1 MDTHSKNIEMLGRAG
16 ETIIINY
23 CTKHGQIVEA
33 SVDQYDSE
41 KDMVIDGLKCE
52 VKTQVPWVSKN
63 SFTFKPN
70 QLRKCLNADRVIFIS
85 VPNTFK
91 PHWSDGKV
99 FLIKSSEMQYD
110 KAKTKNGR
118 DMILIPIDQPGMN
131 ELFTISSEECI
142 ILQKYS
148 SSSYN

>member
-1 MDTHSKNIEMLGRAG
+1 MSDKNIEMLGRAG

-23 CTKHGQIVEA
+23 CTKHGQVVEA

-52 VKTQVPWVSKN
+52 VKTQVPWVIKN
-63 SFTFKPN
+63 AFTFKPN
-70 QLRKCLNADRVIFIS
+70 QLKKCLNADRVIFIS
-85 VPNTFK
+85 VPNSTK

-99 FLIKSSEMQYD
+99 FLIKSSEMQYKKD
-110 KAKTKNGR
+110 KTKDGR
-118 DMILIPIDQPGMN
+118 AMILIPIDQPGMD
-131 ELFTISSEECI
+131 ELFTISTEESK

-148 SSSYN
+148 ASSWK